1 MMFGR
6 RTASVTQKNVQ
17 ALSSLLQVGG
27 HAGNPD
33 FLNTDGSQ
41 YENYEHQGGARGVVG
56 MLEDLNAQR
65 EAQRN
70 DLIATESAAQRE
82 FEATKAT
89 KETNLAQMRQVQGE
103 KTAKKDE
110 CEAIVKQCIA

>member
-1 MMFGR
+1 M
-6 RTASVTQKNVQ
+6 
-17 ALSSLLQVGG
+17 LQIGG
-27 HAGNPD
+27 AAKEKAHNPD

-56 MLEDLNAQR
+56 MLEDLNAQL

-70 DLIATESAAQRE
+70 NLIATESAAQRE

-89 KETNLAQMRQVQGE
+89 KEANLAQMRLVQGE
-103 KTAKKDE
+103 KTAKKAE
-110 CEAIVKQCIA
+110 CEATVKQCVATID